1 MVMFGR
7 YFSQYSLSIKHETL
21 FSVTVMR
28 RFDRAIALSIVLM
41 PMARSSQPMTVL
53 IIALQRFW
61 G

>member
-7 YFSQYSLSIKHETL
+7 YFSQYSLSIKRETL

-28 RFDRAIALSIVLM
+28 RFDRAIDLSIVLM